1 MSHNEPYITNDL
13 LLDINELNKIVVASG
28 EKLEGNLFYLH
39 WNDTFTISEKYRD
52 KRKGYIDFLKDG
64 LDFLEIGF
72 NAGHSAALT
81 LNNFPN
87 IKYTAVDICLHTYTK
102 PCAKYLIDKFDN
114 FIDLC
119 IGDSTEILNRIPF
132 EYDRIHIDGDHSYEG
147 AKADLLNCY
156 NLLRNNGLI
165 LVDDSD
171 FKSVEAAINDTLEGR
186 YYIQL
191 KGEKYTVL
199 SKV

>member
-13 LLDINELNKIVVASG
+13 LLDIDELNKIVVASG

-64 LDFLEIGF
+64 LDFLD
-72 NAGHSAALT
+72 S
-81 LNNFPN
+81 
-87 IKYTAVDICLHTYTK
+87 YTK